1 MSEIMAYHHLSL
13 SVTDLGRS
21 TDWYRTVF
29 ALDVVA
35 EIEGAGFRRTRLRAR
50 SGVTLTLTCH
60 DSGSGETFSERRPG
74 LDHVAFHVTNEE
86 LEILKDRFERL
97 SVEHSEVKRSSTGT
111 SMIALRDP
119 DGIALEVVGGA
130 TGAVA

>member
-21 TDWYRTVF
+21 TGWYRTVF

-35 EIEGAGFRRTRLRAR
+35 EIEGAGFRRTRLRAQ

-60 DSGSGETFSERRPG
+60 DSGSDETFSERRPG
-74 LDHVAFHVTNEE
+74 LDHVAFHVTTGD
-86 LEILKDRFERL
+86 LEVLKGRFERL
-97 SVEHSEVKRSSTGT
+97 SVDHSEVKRSSAGA
-111 SMIALRDP
+111 SMITLRDP
-119 DGIALEVVGGA
+119 DDIALEVVGGA
-130 TGAVA
+130 SGPVA